1 MAIILSSEKN
11 AFVLFLKYD
20 AKSNLAFS
28 LLLELTLSLP
38 TVLYSWLQTVSVHF
52 WLDSCCCLTA
62 LSTDEE

>member
-38 TVLYSWLQTVSVHF
+38 TVLYSWLQTVFQCIFGS
-52 WLDSCCCLTA
+52 TA
-62 LSTDEE
+62 VAV